1 MLSWDD
7 ARAVLADERLPA
19 LLVDRDAL
27 DRNTDLVL
35 GLASRAGKPVR
46 LATKSIRSVRLL
58 ERVLT
63 RGAPFVRGLLA
74 YSVDEAVRLAERGHG
89 DILVAYPTVERRA
102 LENVA
107 QRAPD
112 ALTLLVD
119 HRDHVDA
126 IAKAARVH
134 RARLKVCLELDV
146 SFRARAG
153 QVHLGPRRS
162 PLRDAESVVALAR
175 EIADRPELELAALM
189 GYEAHI
195 AGLSDASFPM
205 RTFKKL
211 AWPRVLE
218 VRQATF
224 DALKREGLL
233 PKIVNG
239 GGSGSLPL
247 TLADPSTTEA
257 TIGSGLLC
265 SHLFDRFD
273 VVKYEP
279 AIFFALEVCRVP
291 DRDHVTC
298 RGGGY
303 IASGEPG
310 PDRSPRPVLPE
321 GLSYVEREGAGEV
334 QTPLVLASGARA
346 PRIGDPV
353 LFRPAK
359 AGEIA
364 ERFAEHVMYSGT
376 AIVDRAPTY
385 RGEGW
390 TFF

>member
-1 MLSWDD
+1 MLSWDV
-7 ARAVLADERLPA
+7 ARTLLAEEPLPA

-27 DRNTDLVL
+27 DRNIDVVL

-46 LATKSIRSVRLL
+46 VATKSFRSVRLL
-58 ERVLT
+58 ERVLA
-63 RGAPFVRGLLA
+63 RGAPHVRGLLA
-74 YSVDEAVRLAERGHG
+74 YSVHEAIRLAERGLS
-89 DILVAYPTVERRA
+89 DIIVAYPTVDGRA
-102 LENVA
+102 LA
-107 QRAPD
+107 AAADRA
-112 ALTLLVD
+112 ATSVTLLVD
-119 HRDHVDA
+119 HIDHVEA
-126 IAKAARVH
+126 ISKAARA
-134 RARLKVCLELDV
+134 RGTRLKVCLELDV
-146 SFRARAG
+146 SFRARGG

-162 PLRDAESVVALAR
+162 PLHDAESVVELAR
-175 EIADRPELELAALM
+175 AIAARPELELAALM

-195 AGLSDASFPM
+195 AGLADASFAM

-218 VRQATF
+218 VREATF
-224 DALKREGLL
+224 SALRQEGLL
-233 PKIVNG
+233 PPVVNG

-265 SHLFDRFD
+265 SHLFDHFD
-273 VVKYEP
+273 AVKYEP
-279 AIFFALEVCRVP
+279 AIFFALEVCRIP
-291 DRDHVTC
+291 DREHVTC

-303 IASGEPG
+303 VASGESG

-321 GLSYVEREGAGEV
+321 GLAFVEREGAGEV
-334 QTPLVLASGARA
+334 QTPLVVSHAARA

-364 ERFAEHVMYSGT
+364 ERFAEHLMFSDGKM
-376 AIVDRAPTY
+376 VDRAPTY